1 MIWNDSTPKWGRVAM
16 GGPCE
21 GATYILKNRYTGD
34 SIDLIF
40 FQFSLLRVMY
50 GFKKPKFEFPI
61 KRAQIDFWVIGF
73 RRCVRGPTEINPQLP
88 RNIVVAWTI
97 EFEHMFGVF

>member
-1 MIWNDSTPKWGRVAM
+1 MKVQVIAKSGTLRYLYTVDDFRSGDFQNFTR
-16 GGPCE
+16 
-21 GATYILKNRYTGD
+21 ILM
-34 SIDLIF
+34 
-40 FQFSLLRVMY
+40 LRVMY
-50 GFKKPKFEFPI
+50 GFKKLKFEFPI
-61 KRAQIDFWVIGF
+61 KRAQIDFWSIGF

>member
-1 MIWNDSTPKWGRVAM
+1 MHLYEQNLYDV
-16 GGPCE
+16 
-21 GATYILKNRYTGD
+21 
-34 SIDLIF
+34 DLE
-40 FQFSLLRVMY
+40 VMY
-50 GFKKPKFEFPI
+50 GFKTLKFEFPI
-61 KRAQIDFWVIGF
+61 KRAQIDFWSIRF